1 MLADLGWR
9 DLVIAICALLA
20 IYVVFVFFQ
29 ISRLKQEKK
38 TFTSFDPPPR
48 PTVDAYETIMKPD
61 RASGSPV
68 LAAPSKPAREDRDE
82 KARQFSSVRVSTCA
96 RDGAETR
103 GRDDTSSMRDYPSEG
118 RGPPEE
124 VFDGQRE
131 RVLHDGMATESF
143 QSRVENRKKMI
154 ALEQDLDQ
162 LRKEVGRLRAEIL
175 LLREA
180 CQKPDKLSP
189 SSPQVSSFYSDAMQ
203 MAAQGESMENISQ
216 LCGISRAEAELVKA
230 LVKDRAK

>member
-20 IYVVFVFFQ
+20 IYAVFVFFQ
-29 ISRLKQEKK
+29 ISRLKQEKL
-38 TFTSFDPPPR
+38 TSFEPSSR
-48 PTVDAYETIMKPD
+48 PAVDAYEAIMRPD
-61 RASGSPV
+61 RISGSPAPV
-68 LAAPSKPAREDRDE
+68 APSEPAREVRNE
-82 KARQFSSVRVSTCA
+82 KTRQFSALHEQS
-96 RDGAETR
+96 
-103 GRDDTSSMRDYPSEG
+103 
-118 RGPPEE
+118 
-124 VFDGQRE
+124 E
-131 RVLHDGMATESF
+131 RVLHDGMAAENF
-143 QSRVENRKKMI
+143 QSRVESRQKMV
-154 ALEQDLDQ
+154 ALEQDVDQ

-230 LVKDRAK
+230 LVKDRGK